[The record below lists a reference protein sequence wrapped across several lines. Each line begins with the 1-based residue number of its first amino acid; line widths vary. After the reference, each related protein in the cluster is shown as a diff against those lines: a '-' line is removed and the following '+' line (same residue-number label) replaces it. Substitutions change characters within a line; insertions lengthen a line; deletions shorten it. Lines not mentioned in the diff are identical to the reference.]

1 MRQRAHQRSRQLNN
15 IALACQQ
22 RQLAAHLRDI
32 KARQIQANEPRR
44 SLCLHAQDVPG
55 YRYIVFGG
63 DGYADPSDVC
73 GKLPRF
79 VFRRVW
85 EGQGHL
91 QGRTGREGATTTSS
105 QGDKGSQSND
115 LVDGALQSNNSTSSV
130 ANTGDKGEDLSTNW
144 DSGVH
149 HTPIRED
156 DSYASTHLYFWT
168 RIPCGLYDRR
178 VKEGRW

>member
-1 MRQRAHQRSRQLNN
+1 MRQRAHQCSRQPNN
-15 IALACQQ
+15 IALARQQ
-22 RQLAAHLRDI
+22 RQLAAHRRDI
-32 KARQIQANEPRR
+32 KARRIQANEPQR
-44 SLCLHAQDVPG
+44 SLRLHAQDVPG

-73 GKLPRF
+73 GELPRF
-79 VFRRVW
+79 IFQRVW

-105 QGDKGSQSND
+105 QGDKESQSDN

-130 ANTGDKGEDLSTNW
+130 ANTGDKGEDLSTDW
-144 DSGVH
+144 DSDVH

-156 DSYASTHLYFWT
+156 DSYGSTHLYFWT

-178 VKEGRW
+178 VMEGRW

>member
-1 MRQRAHQRSRQLNN
+1 MPTRSGRPGLQVHRVWWGRL
-15 IALACQQ
+15 
-22 RQLAAHLRDI
+22 
-32 KARQIQANEPRR
+32 RR
-44 SLCLHAQDVPG
+44 SE
-55 YRYIVFGG
+55 RRI
-63 DGYADPSDVC
+63 C
-73 GKLPRF
+73 GELPRF
-79 VFRRVW
+79 VFQRVW

-91 QGRTGREGATTTSS
+91 QGRTSREGEPTTSS

-115 LVDGALQSNNSTSSV
+115 LVDEALQSNDSTSSV
-130 ANTGDKGEDLSTNW
+130 ANTGDEGEDLSTDW
-144 DSGVH
+144 DSDVH